1 MKIGIDIGGSHIGVG
16 LVKDDGKLISQKSID
31 IDIAKLET
39 EIKIKNFILESIYK
53 MISDLLKKQN
63 LTIKSIEKIGIAA
76 PGNPSKTELRNLVN
90 LRIKSF
96 DIGKILK
103 EKYHCPVSI
112 KNDGKCAGIAEKQ
125 FGALKNY
132 NDAVFLCIGTGVGSA
147 VFLQGKLLEPTNN
160 SGFELGH
167 IVIEKGGNYCN
178 CGNYGCFETYAS
190 MKRFKEKVKK
200 ELSLPKDMKSE
211 EIQKYIRENIEHKHI
226 KALVDEYIDYLGCGI
241 ANIVNIF
248 EPEAIAIGGSFVYY
262 HDIFIPKLQKKLK
275 EYRFNKESEID
286 IICAKL
292 MNEAGIIGS
301 TEI

>member
-76 PGNPSKTELRNLVN
+76 PGNPGKTELRNLVN

-125 FGALKNY
+125 FGALKDY
-132 NDAVFLCIGTGVGSA
+132 SDAVFLCIGTGVGSA

-167 IVIEKGGNYCN
+167 IVIEKGGNLCN

-211 EIQKYIRENIEHKHI
+211 EIQKYIRDNIEHKHI

-262 HDIFIPKLQKKLK
+262 HDIFIPKLQEKLK
-275 EYRFNKESEID
+275 EYRFNKESKID